1 MKKILHVLALLIAG
15 TVLAEDGFLAR
26 PSGIKFNR
34 LTLRPYVSFSY
45 TFDSNPDCGK
55 KGAMNSSYWTANPGV
70 GLTYDGENWKLNG
83 NAYYMYH
90 AFSSGEASSLNNH
103 SYGEQLGFFWSD
115 IVNRGK
121 GWALSINE
129 RYTKVNQNDDFAH
142 SDGKGLWRDRQQ
154 FDAGIVLQRR
164 FNETLYSAVNAGFYW
179 IDYENDPKAYG
190 PLYGWERWS
199 AGAEVGVRACKWADV
214 FLAGGYQRFTQDS
227 PHGLGLKNASDG
239 WTAHAGATGDLSEK
253 LTYRVS
259 GGVSTF
265 HYAGADDSAGFTY
278 EASIKWKITDTL
290 MTSLLASSYYHP
302 SEREAGSAVRCDS
315 ISWGIAKAL
324 VRNKLNATFDVA
336 YRHDT
341 HVYTYRNGSDWD
353 INLLTARLSV
363 NYIVNRLITVFA
375 RGEFQDE
382 MNEGVVGNRYDYD
395 RWRATL
401 GVKFTY

>member
-1 MKKILHVLALLIAG
+1 
-15 TVLAEDGFLAR
+15 
-26 PSGIKFNR
+26 
-34 LTLRPYVSFSY
+34 
-45 TFDSNPDCGK
+45 
-55 KGAMNSSYWTANPGV
+55 
-70 GLTYDGENWKLNG
+70 
-83 NAYYMYH
+83 
-90 AFSSGEASSLNNH
+90 
-103 SYGEQLGFFWSD
+103 
-115 IVNRGK
+115 
-121 GWALSINE
+121 
-129 RYTKVNQNDDFAH
+129 
-142 SDGKGLWRDRQQ
+142 
-154 FDAGIVLQRR
+154 
-164 FNETLYSAVNAGFYW
+164 
-179 IDYENDPKAYG
+179 
-190 PLYGWERWS
+190 
-199 AGAEVGVRACKWADV
+199 
-214 FLAGGYQRFTQDS
+214 
-227 PHGLGLKNASDG
+227 
-239 WTAHAGATGDLSEK
+239 
-253 LTYRVS
+253 
-259 GGVSTF
+259 
-265 HYAGADDSAGFTY
+265 
-278 EASIKWKITDTL
+278 